1 MLAGIAGRGI
11 PCVYVYR
18 VAGDWGI
25 GPGPYGSL
33 RRADNGG
40 YFSGLSVARG
50 QGGGGACFAWRG
62 KWEGVWTCS
71 CWEKGNFLMINEF
84 KYGQAWNIWPS
95 PLGLLLYNPFK
106 SFGSSWRNLYI
117 PCL

>member
-40 YFSGLSVARG
+40 
-50 QGGGGACFAWRG
+50 GGGGGGGGGRMFCLVREVGGGLDMFLLR
-62 KWEGVWTCS
+62 
-71 CWEKGNFLMINEF
+71 KG
-84 KYGQAWNIWPS
+84 
-95 PLGLLLYNPFK
+95 
-106 SFGSSWRNLYI
+106 
-117 PCL
+117 

>member
-50 QGGGGACFAWRG
+50 QGERMFCLAREVGGGLDMFLLR
-62 KWEGVWTCS
+62 
-71 CWEKGNFLMINEF
+71 KG
-84 KYGQAWNIWPS
+84 
-95 PLGLLLYNPFK
+95 
-106 SFGSSWRNLYI
+106 
-117 PCL
+117 

>member
-25 GPGPYGSL
+25 GPGPCGSL

-50 QGGGGACFAWRG
+50 QGGGGAHVLLGEGSGRG
-62 KWEGVWTCS
+62 FGHVLA
-71 CWEKGNFLMINEF
+71 EKRVTF
-84 KYGQAWNIWPS
+84 
-95 PLGLLLYNPFK
+95 
-106 SFGSSWRNLYI
+106 
-117 PCL
+117 

>member
-50 QGGGGACFAWRG
+50 RGGAHVLLGEGSGRG
-62 KWEGVWTCS
+62 FGHVLA
-71 CWEKGNFLMINEF
+71 EKRVTF
-84 KYGQAWNIWPS
+84 
-95 PLGLLLYNPFK
+95 
-106 SFGSSWRNLYI
+106 
-117 PCL
+117 

>member
-50 QGGGGACFAWRG
+50 RGGRMFCLAREVGGGLDMFLLR
-62 KWEGVWTCS
+62 
-71 CWEKGNFLMINEF
+71 KG
-84 KYGQAWNIWPS
+84 
-95 PLGLLLYNPFK
+95 
-106 SFGSSWRNLYI
+106 
-117 PCL
+117 

>member
-50 QGGGGACFAWRG
+50 QGGGGRMFCLAREVGGGLDMFLLR
-62 KWEGVWTCS
+62 
-71 CWEKGNFLMINEF
+71 KG
-84 KYGQAWNIWPS
+84 
-95 PLGLLLYNPFK
+95 
-106 SFGSSWRNLYI
+106 
-117 PCL
+117 

>member
-25 GPGPYGSL
+25 GPGPCGSL

-50 QGGGGACFAWRG
+50 REGGGGAHVLLGGGRG
-62 KWEGVWTCS
+62 GGFGHVLA
-71 CWEKGNFLMINEF
+71 EKRVTF
-84 KYGQAWNIWPS
+84 
-95 PLGLLLYNPFK
+95 
-106 SFGSSWRNLYI
+106 
-117 PCL
+117 

>member
-50 QGGGGACFAWRG
+50 QGGGACFAWRG

>member
-50 QGGGGACFAWRG
+50 RGGGGGGGARVWLGEGGGRG
-62 KWEGVWTCS
+62 FGHVLA
-71 CWEKGNFLMINEF
+71 EKRVTF
-84 KYGQAWNIWPS
+84 
-95 PLGLLLYNPFK
+95 
-106 SFGSSWRNLYI
+106 
-117 PCL
+117 

>member
-40 YFSGLSVARG
+40 HVLA
-50 QGGGGACFAWRG
+50 
-62 KWEGVWTCS
+62 
-71 CWEKGNFLMINEF
+71 EKRVTF
-84 KYGQAWNIWPS
+84 
-95 PLGLLLYNPFK
+95 
-106 SFGSSWRNLYI
+106 
-117 PCL
+117 